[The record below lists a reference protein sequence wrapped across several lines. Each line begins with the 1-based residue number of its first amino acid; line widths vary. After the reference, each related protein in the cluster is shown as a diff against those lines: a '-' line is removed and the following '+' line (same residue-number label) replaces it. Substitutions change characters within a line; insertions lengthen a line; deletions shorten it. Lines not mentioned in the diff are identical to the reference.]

1 MTFDTHKHANE
12 HTPLIHP
19 HDQATNG
26 TIIINSNPCINM
38 VIKTD
43 SSANKSTKRKLAIAT
58 TIALLFFAT
67 ELIAGYFANSLGTV
81 LGSVEKLFLM
91 AKLF

>member
-1 MTFDTHKHANE
+1 MTMGHHDHDHVHANE

-19 HDQATNG
+19 HEQISGNG
-26 TIIINSNPCINM
+26 TIIINSNGCVNM

-67 ELIAGYFANSLGTV
+67 ELIAGYFANSLGKKICV
-81 LGSVEKLFLM
+81 SSLSV
-91 AKLF
+91 